1 MGEIFSLTGEQAA
14 STATKTQAVASAV
27 GASLG
32 AIGQIMQAQ
41 SQTQISAIDKQIAA
55 EKKRDGKSA
64 GSLATLQKLEKKKD
78 AIKKKSFE
86 QQKKL
91 QMASIVANTAAAIA
105 GAVAP
110 PPVGLG
116 FPAGMGLAAMYAA
129 LGAAQLAVVA
139 GTSYSG
145 GASSTPG
152 APTSITVGQRS
163 SSVDMAKSQGGAGEL
178 AYMRGGRGQGGPENF
193 TPAFAGYKNRAEGG
207 NTAFMVGEQGPELF
221 VPERPGRIVPNDD
234 IQQGTPVNATINIS
248 AVDAAGVEDVL
259 MNQRGN
265 IISMIRDAAN
275 AQGNTFLEE
284 INVAE
289 L

>member
-1 MGEIFSLTGEQAA
+1 
-14 STATKTQAVASAV
+14 
-27 GASLG
+27 
-32 AIGQIMQAQ
+32 MQASIQ
-41 SQTQISAIDKQIAA
+41 ATIAKIDDQIAA

-64 GSLATLQKLEKKKD
+64 QSIARIQALEKKKE
-78 AIKKKSFE
+78 AQQRKAFEVNKKM
-86 QQKKL
+86 L
-91 QMASIVANTAAAIA
+91 MAQTVANTAAGIMRAIA
-105 GAVAP
+105 EGGIAGIVIG
-110 PPVGLG
+110 GLI
-116 FPAGMGLAAMYAA
+116 AAM
-129 LGAAQLAVVA
+129 GAAQLAIIS
-139 GTSYSG
+139 GTSYQG
-145 GASSTPG
+145 GGSG
-152 APTSITVGQRS
+152 APEAPSSISVGRRTAS
-163 SSVDMAKSQGGAGEL
+163 TDLARSQGGAGEL
-178 AYMRGGRGQGGPENF
+178 AYFRGARGQGGPENF

-284 INVAE
+284 VNVAE

>member
-1 MGEIFSLTGEQAA
+1 MGI
-14 STATKTQAVASAV
+14 
-27 GASLG
+27 
-32 AIGQIMQAQ
+32 
-41 SQTQISAIDKQIAA
+41 IAA
-55 EKKRDGKSA
+55 
-64 GSLATLQKLEKKKD
+64 
-78 AIKKKSFE
+78 
-86 QQKKL
+86 
-91 QMASIVANTAAAIA
+91 
-105 GAVAP
+105 
-110 PPVGLG
+110 
-116 FPAGMGLAAMYAA
+116 
-129 LGAAQLAVVA
+129 
-139 GTSYSG
+139 TSYQGGGSIG
-145 GASSTPG
+145 GGGSGASSI
-152 APTSITVGQRS
+152 SVGERK
-163 SSVDMAKSQGGAGEL
+163 SSVDMAKSQGGAGEI
-178 AYMRGGRGQGGPENF
+178 AYMRGARGQGGPENF